1 MMFKILYYISDFFV
15 FWKLKKISK
24 GHLAVIDSR
33 GKEHSFG
40 DKKNFLKAKIKIIDP
55 SFCFKILRKG
65 SAGLC
70 ESYMSGQF
78 ETNDLT
84 SLIELSAIN
93 IKTTYKFSGFFEF
106 SFLKNFLNRNIFN
119 NTKTRS
125 KKNISLHYDLGND
138 FFSTWLDKTLTY
150 SCGIFNSSNETLEQA
165 QINKYN
171 KLLKMVKPRKG
182 DRVLEIGCGWGGFA
196 EHLAKNYDI
205 KLDCITISKK
215 QFLFTKER
223 IRKAKLS
230 KKVNVQMLDYRDL
243 RSKYDVIVSIEMI
256 EAVGEKYLNKYFN
269 VIKENLLPGGRAA
282 IQAIVIKDELYER
295 YKTKEDFIQKY
306 IFPGGF
312 LPSLE
317 SLNRLSNQSG
327 LKIDKYHLYGSH
339 YSDTLQRWRESFL
352 NSWDRISRQ
361 GFNHSFKKMWD
372 FYFSYCDAGFKSKNI
387 DLVQFSL
394 CNK

>member
-1 MMFKILYYISDFFV
+1 MSKILYYISDLFV
-15 FWKLKKISK
+15 FWKLKRISN
-24 GHLAVIDSR
+24 GHLIVIDSK
-33 GKEHSFG
+33 GKYHSFG
-40 DKKNFLKAKIKIIDP
+40 DEKNYLKAKIKIIDP
-55 SFCFKILRKG
+55 SFFFKILRKG
-65 SAGLC
+65 SAGLG

-84 SLIELSAIN
+84 SLIELSARN
-93 IKTTYKFSGFFEF
+93 IKIIYKFSGFFEF

-119 NTKTRS
+119 NTKERS
-125 KKNISLHYDLGND
+125 KKNISSHYDLGNE

-171 KLLKMVKPRKG
+171 KLIKMVKPRKG
-182 DRVLEIGCGWGGFA
+182 DKILEIGCGWGGFA

-205 KLDCITISKK
+205 ELDCITISKK

-223 IRKAKLS
+223 VRKAKLNN
-230 KKVNVQMLDYRDL
+230 KVNVKMLDYRDIKK
-243 RSKYDVIVSIEMI
+243 KYDIIVSIEMI
-256 EAVGEKYLNKYFN
+256 EAVGERYLDKYFN
-269 VIKENLLPGGRAA
+269 VIKENLLPGGRGA
-282 IQAIVIKDELYER
+282 IQAIIIKDDLYER
-295 YKTKEDFIQKY
+295 YKMREDFIQKY

-312 LPSLE
+312 LPSLK
-317 SLNRLSNQSG
+317 SLNKLSDQSG
-327 LKIDKYHLYGSH
+327 LKIEKYHLYGSH
-339 YSDTLQRWRESFL
+339 YSNTLQRWRESFL
-352 NSWDRISRQ
+352 NSWDHISQQ
-361 GFNHSFKKMWD
+361 GFNQSFKKMWD